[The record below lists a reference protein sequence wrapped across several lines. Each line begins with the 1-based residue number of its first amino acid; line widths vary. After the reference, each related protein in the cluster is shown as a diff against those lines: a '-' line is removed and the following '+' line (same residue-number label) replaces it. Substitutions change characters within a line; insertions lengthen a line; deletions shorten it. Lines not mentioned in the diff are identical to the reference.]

1 VVAHAF
7 LDGVGRRHSVA
18 VAIEQHPGEQARLAR
33 WCAGVALGG
42 IGGELGLNRIPERLI
57 DDRRVFAPM
66 GLSLVNATALQTR
79 RPASH
84 RRNRSKASLSTPR
97 VPDGVIA
104 QPVRS
109 TILVQ
114 AGGALENAQAMA
126 GHDNPRATKLYDR
139 AGDEF
144 TPDEVERI
152 RSEPMVPASDPKTSP
167 TGTIL
172 RLYR

>member
-1 VVAHAF
+1 
-7 LDGVGRRHSVA
+7 
-18 VAIEQHPGEQARLAR
+18 
-33 WCAGVALGG
+33 
-42 IGGELGLNRIPERLI
+42 
-57 DDRRVFAPM
+57 
-66 GLSLVNATALQTR
+66 
-79 RPASH
+79 
-84 RRNRSKASLSTPR
+84 LSTPR

-114 AGGALENAQAMA
+114 AGGALENAQAIA
-126 GHDNPRATKLYDR
+126 GQDNSRATKLYDR

-152 RSEPMVPASDPKTSP
+152 RFEPMVAGFDPKTSS
-167 TGTIL
+167 TRTIL